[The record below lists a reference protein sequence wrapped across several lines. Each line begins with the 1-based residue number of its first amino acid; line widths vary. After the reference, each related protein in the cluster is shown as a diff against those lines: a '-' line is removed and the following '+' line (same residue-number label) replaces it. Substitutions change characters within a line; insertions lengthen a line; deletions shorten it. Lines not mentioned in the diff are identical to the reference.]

1 MLLGIFLCF
10 TLIYAQII
18 SRKEVVHM
26 EIIKLEKPIFK
37 CQMDEDIFFQRLAE
51 LADVDNITESD
62 NLIFISI
69 SRKTKPSSVLKELT
83 DIANMWNSHLID

>member
-1 MLLGIFLCF
+1 
-10 TLIYAQII
+10 
-18 SRKEVVHM
+18 M

-69 SRKTKPSSVLKELT
+69 SRKTKPSAVLKELT